1 MYISCSENKNLSSSD
16 TAKVVAESF
25 YHCDEAT
32 LKKHT
37 TAEGYTNLSNI
48 QKMFNEDKDS
58 EANFKVVDEAIDGE
72 VAWVKY
78 STSYNP
84 KPGIF
89 KLVQEDDQWKV
100 MYNGP
105 REKGP
110 F

>member
-1 MYISCSENKNLSSSD
+1 
-16 TAKVVAESF
+16 
-25 YHCDEAT
+25 
-32 LKKHT
+32 
-37 TAEGYTNLSNI
+37 
-48 QKMFNEDKDS
+48 MFNEDKDS